1 MQKRTNYFIDLM
13 AKLEELQDLCGMID
27 VMGGLK
33 DFHVKRLEDKIWVFY
48 NIILLVNRKNCLQRK
63 LNI

>member
-1 MQKRTNYFIDLM
+1 M